1 MATRYLIDR
10 QLTLLADGQDAGALP
25 CVSIVAESEFDD
37 APFVAP
43 LYKNAMKSLIS
54 TENTYLD
61 ACPDCFI
68 GSVAMPDRTDPA
80 NDPYRF
86 AFFLDRK
93 RLLLLDN
100 GPLCA
105 DALATIASSRPL
117 HEVTTVYCLFELM
130 RLLTKGDQKYLSD
143 YEDAM
148 ERTEEA
154 ILGEELSDTSQVML
168 AYRRTLLKLDTY
180 YRQLTDM
187 ADDAIDNENGLLTE
201 GEVRLFEQQQR
212 ACERLMD
219 RVATL
224 REYSVQLRELH
235 QSQIEAQRNSTMQLF
250 TIITVLFVPLTLMT
264 GWFGMNFTHMPG
276 LDEAWAYPAFV
287 LAVAAIVV
295 AEIVVFKRKGWL

>member
-1 MATRYLIDR
+1 MATRYIIDR
-10 QLTLLADGQDAGALP
+10 RLTLLADGQDADGLP
-25 CVSIVAESEFDD
+25 RATVVAESELDD
-37 APFVAP
+37 VPFVAP
-43 LYKNAMKSLIS
+43 LHKDAMKSLIS
-54 TENTYLD
+54 TENTYVD
-61 ACPDCFI
+61 TCPDCFI
-68 GSVAMPDRTDPA
+68 GSVAMPDRSDPA
-80 NDPYRF
+80 NDPYCF
-86 AFFLDRK
+86 AFFVNREH
-93 RLLLLDN
+93 LLLLDN

-105 DALATIASSRPL
+105 NALAKTASSKPL
-117 HEVTTVYCLFELM
+117 HEVTTMYCLFELM
-130 RLLTKGDQKYLSD
+130 RLLTKGDQQYLSD

-154 ILGEELSDTSQVML
+154 ILGGKLSDASHVML

-187 ADDAIDNENGLLTE
+187 ADDAVDNENGLLTE

-212 ACERLMD
+212 VCERLMD

-235 QSQIEAQRNSTMQLF
+235 QAQIDAQRNSTMQLF
-250 TIITVLFVPLTLMT
+250 TIIAVLFAPLTLMT